1 MRRSRALIAP
11 LLASAAATLLS
22 GCGPE
27 MQRCVDQYNHVVDP
41 KFCNLPP
48 NQSNNGIPTGYHY
61 YYGGGGSYVYG
72 STANGGSLTPEA
84 GTSYSLTKGTS
95 RGGFGS
101 SFSGGDGDAG
111 GGHGGGAGE

>member
-1 MRRSRALIAP
+1 MRRSYNVIAP

-41 KFCNLPP
+41 KFCSLPA
-48 NQSNNGIPTGYHY
+48 NQTSNSAQPVYHF
-61 YYGGGGSYVYG
+61 YYGGSGSYVYG
-72 STANGGSLTPEA
+72 STATGGSFTPAA
-84 GTSYSLTKGTS
+84 GSTYSLTSGTA

-101 SFSGGDGDAG
+101 SFSGGESG
-111 GGHGGGAGE
+111 GGHGSGGGE